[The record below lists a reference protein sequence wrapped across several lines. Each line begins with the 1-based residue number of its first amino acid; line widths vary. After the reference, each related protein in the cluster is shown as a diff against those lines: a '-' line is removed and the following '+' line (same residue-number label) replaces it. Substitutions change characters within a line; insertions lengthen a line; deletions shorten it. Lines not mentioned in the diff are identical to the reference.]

1 MTIIELYAKNNY
13 HLKEEWELSTNV
25 DYNKISSI
33 LNSSQKE
40 NFVHSNTLFHEAVRA
55 EAISEHSRL
64 KQILNDME
72 KIIIPNVIL
81 SQKSQI
87 YKTTHGK
94 DIYLL
99 DDNFAYILFSYDE
112 KTQNIKVFDIITS
125 IIFSIRD

>member
-13 HLKEEWELSTNV
+13 HLKAEWKLSANV

-33 LNSSQKE
+33 LDSSPKE
-40 NFVHSNTLFHEAVRA
+40 NFIHSNILFHEAVRS
-55 EAISEHSRL
+55 EAIHEHSRL

-81 SQKSQI
+81 SQKSKI
-87 YKTTHGK
+87 YKTNNGK

-99 DDNFAYILFSYDE
+99 DDNFAYILFSYDA

-125 IIFSIRD
+125 IIFSIKD